1 MVEVE
6 DIALDASDHLVHFYD
21 CESDL
26 VETVG
31 RYLTRAAQAGA
42 AGIVIATEG
51 HRRAFEAELDAAGV
65 DPSKGRSTGT
75 LTLLDA
81 AATLARF
88 MTSGRIDHDA
98 FRHVI
103 GSVVRQAGDMG
114 RPVCAYGE
122 MVALLWDEGNVLAAI
137 ELEELWNELGRE
149 RQLTLLCGYRSE
161 SVNAAEHE
169 DALQQI
175 CLLHSSVVQAVGR
188 DGLDARSSAGA
199 EVSPEFPADPT
210 AARAARE
217 FISDTLADTGLGS
230 RLLDDARL
238 VVTGWQPMP
247 SSMPARHFRCWPT
260 STNPA
265 CESRSATTAPFG
277 PPSVPVT
284 HSQYQAVGCGSSR
297 RSPAIGVLKSH
308 PRARPCGPTYERK
321 GPSRNPP
328 TPA

>member
-1 MVEVE
+1 VVEVE
-6 DIALDASDHLVHFYD
+6 DIALEASDHLVHFYE

-65 DPSKGRSTGT
+65 DPSKGRFTGT

-88 MTSGRIDHDA
+88 MTGGRIDRDA

-175 CLLHSSVVQAVGR
+175 CLLHSSVVRAVGR

-199 EVSPEFPADPT
+199 EVSAQFPADPT
-210 AARAARE
+210 AARAARQ
-217 FISDTLADTGLGS
+217 FVSDSLADTGLGS

-238 VVTGWQPMP
+238 VVTEL
-247 SSMPARHFRCWPT
+247 A
-260 STNPA
+260 TNAIVHA
-265 CESRSATTAPFG
+265 CSPF
-277 PPSVPVT
+277 SVLAHVHDSGVRVSVSDNSPV
-284 HSQYQAVGCGSSR
+284 R
-297 RSPAIGVLKSH
+297 PAIRASDPLAVSGRGLQLVEALSSDWGVDVTPEGKTVWADL
-308 PRARPCGPTYERK
+308 RA
-321 GPSRNPP
+321 
-328 TPA
+328 